1 MNCSLRNCI
10 YGVLFFLIC
19 VPSFARQST
28 DASDFHPQ
36 ASEKAMVVCGNAR
49 FTVLTSR
56 LLRMEWSEDGVFED
70 RATLG
75 IVNRDL
81 DVPAFDVRKSG
92 SKVIIKTSDL
102 TLSYAGGGKFSAENL
117 TVSFKMADPKAKKG
131 VKTVTWRPGHDDS
144 ANLLGT
150 CRTLDGCDGIRTLDP
165 YDPGIISRDGWAI
178 VDESQRHI
186 FVPVEKDWK
195 YWAEC
200 RPEGDRQDLYFFG
213 YGHDYMAALGDFVK
227 IAGRIPLP
235 PKYTFGYWWCR
246 YWEYSDL
253 ELLDLSDHFMAYN
266 IPMDA
271 MIIDMDWHE
280 TWNERSRTSPRR
292 GKNGRVG
299 LDEFGQRIGWTGYTW
314 KKELFPDPANF
325 LGELHRRGIKTSLNL
340 HFNNGIQPYE
350 EPYQRFVDEYTSLT
364 DDYDGPR
371 GYVYDAPYKFAGN
384 DEAVG
389 NAGEKAPVPYRMSQ
403 IEWADAYFKTVIRPF
418 DQQGVDF
425 WWLDWQQWKESRYVK
440 DLSNTFWLNYTFFND
455 KVRQTESLG
464 IEAPRAMIY
473 HRWGGIG
480 SHRYQVGF
488 SGDVYATWQALGY
501 LPYFTATASNVGY
514 GYWGHDIGGHW
525 QPKGGSKE
533 TDPEL
538 YTRWIQSG
546 VFTPI
551 FKTHSTK
558 DTSMEKRF
566 WVFPDH
572 FDPMRAAIRLRYD
585 LSPYVYTAA
594 RHAYDTGVSICR
606 PLYYYWPEADEAY
619 QWKEEYMFG
628 SDILATTIC
637 QPADKVTGLAERAV
651 WFPEGCEWYD
661 VSTGCMYKG
670 GSEHTLLY
678 TINENPYYVKAGAV
692 IPMAG
697 EDISTLQ
704 EQNPELRL
712 YVVPGLGDFST
723 SVYEDD
729 GQSMAYADEFAVTE
743 MTKSSVPGEVKL
755 AVLPRKG
762 TFKGICPDRKISVVL
777 EGHHAPSSVMVNG
790 TEIQYSR
797 YAQYDRK
804 QGKAVWGYD
813 GYNMQVKIYLPESSA
828 DEKVEIVCTYSDPAK
843 MYITGKKGIVKRI
856 SAMTAEA
863 KLKFAEL
870 KIADF
875 QIPSEFTS
883 VAQCGSFINEDPYN
897 APGYLDAVDVE
908 SMISNINSWEKL
920 SPDFKTKVSAQTVF
934 EK

>member
-1 MNCSLRNCI
+1 
-10 YGVLFFLIC
+10 
-19 VPSFARQST
+19 
-28 DASDFHPQ
+28 
-36 ASEKAMVVCGNAR
+36 MVVCGNAR

-56 LLRMEWSEDGVFED
+56 LIRMEWSADGAFED

-81 DVPAFDVRKSG
+81 EVPAFDVKKSG
-92 SKVIIKTSDL
+92 SKLVIKTSDL
-102 TLSYAGGGKFSAENL
+102 TLTYSGKERFSENNL
-117 TVSFKMADPKAKKG
+117 TVSFKMADPKSKKG
-131 VKTVTWRPGHDDS
+131 IKTVTWKPGQDDS

-150 CRTLDGCDGIRTLDP
+150 CRTLDGCDGIKTLDP
-165 YDPGIISRDGWAI
+165 YDPGIISRDGWAV
-178 VDESQRHI
+178 VDESQRHV

-253 ELLDLSDHFMAYN
+253 ELLDLSDHFLAYN
-266 IPMDA
+266 IPMDV

-280 TWNERSRTSPRR
+280 TWNERSRMSPRR
-292 GKNGRVG
+292 GRNGRVG

-314 KKELFPDPANF
+314 KKELFPDPKNF

-350 EPYQRFVDEYTSLT
+350 EPYKRFVDEYTSLT
-364 DDYDGPR
+364 DEYDGPR
-371 GYVYDAPYKFAGN
+371 GYVYDAPYKYVGN
-384 DEAVG
+384 DDVVG
-389 NAGEKAPVPYRMSQ
+389 KAGEKAPVAFRMSQ

-418 DQQGVDF
+418 EQQGVDF

-464 IEAPRAMIY
+464 HEAPRAMIY

-488 SGDVYATWQALGY
+488 SGDVYATWQSLSY

-514 GYWGHDIGGHW
+514 GYWGHDIGGHM
-525 QPKGGSKE
+525 QPKGVNE

-572 FDPMRAAIRLRYD
+572 FDAMRAAIRLRYD

-628 SDILATTIC
+628 SDILATTVC
-637 QPADKVTGLAERAV
+637 QPADKVTGLAERTM
-651 WFPEGCEWYD
+651 WFPEGCDWYD
-661 VSTGCMYKG
+661 VSTGCMYRG
-670 GSEHTLLY
+670 GSVHNLLY

-712 YVVPGLGDFST
+712 FVVPGLGDFST

-729 GQSMAYADEFAVTE
+729 GQSMSYADQFAVTE

-755 AVLPRKG
+755 TVQPRKG
-762 TFKGICPDRKISVVL
+762 SFKGMCPGRKVSVVL
-777 EGHHAPSSVMVNG
+777 EGHYAPSTVRVNG
-790 TEIQYSR
+790 VELKYSR
-797 YAQYDRK
+797 YAQYE
-804 QGKAVWGYD
+804 QNNGIAVWGYD
-813 GYNMQVKIYLPESSA
+813 GFNMQVKIYLPESSA
-828 DEKVEIVCTYSDPAK
+828 DEAVEIVCTYSDPDK
-843 MYITGKKGIVKRI
+843 MYITGKKGLIKRI
-856 SAMTAEA
+856 SSMTPEA

-875 QIPSEFTS
+875 QIPSEFML

-897 APGYLDAVDVE
+897 AAGYLDALNVE
-908 SMISNINSWEKL
+908 AMIGNINSWEKL
-920 SPDFKTKVSAQTVF
+920 SPDFKTKVSAQTFF

>member
-828 DEKVEIVCTYSDPAK
+828 DEAVEVVCTYADPDK

-908 SMISNINSWEKL
+908 SMISHINSWEKL

>member
-1 MNCSLRNCI
+1 
-10 YGVLFFLIC
+10 
-19 VPSFARQST
+19 
-28 DASDFHPQ
+28 
-36 ASEKAMVVCGNAR
+36 MVVCGNAR

-56 LLRMEWSEDGVFED
+56 LIRMEWSADGTFED

-81 DVPAFDVRKSG
+81 EVPAFDVKKSG
-92 SKVIIKTSDL
+92 SKLVIKTSDL
-102 TLSYAGGGKFSAENL
+102 TLTYSGKERFSENNL
-117 TVSFKMADPKAKKG
+117 IVSFKMADPKSKKG
-131 VKTVTWRPGHDDS
+131 IKTVTWKPGQDDS

-150 CRTLDGCDGIRTLDP
+150 CRTLDGCDGIKTLDP
-165 YDPGIISRDGWAI
+165 YDPSIISRDGWAV
-178 VDESQRHI
+178 VDESQRHV

-195 YWAEC
+195 YWVEC

-213 YGHDYMAALGDFVK
+213 YGHDYKAALGDFVK

-266 IPMDA
+266 IPMDV

-280 TWNERSRTSPRR
+280 TWNDLSRISPRR
-292 GKNGRVG
+292 GRNGTVG

-314 KKELFPDPANF
+314 KKELFPDPKNF

-350 EPYQRFVDEYTSLT
+350 EPYNRFVDEYTSLT
-364 DDYDGPR
+364 DEYDGPR
-371 GYVYDAPYKFAGN
+371 GYVYDAPYKYVGN
-384 DEAVG
+384 DDVVG
-389 NAGEKAPVPYRMSQ
+389 KAGEKAPVAFRMSQ

-418 DQQGVDF
+418 EQQGVDF

-464 IEAPRAMIY
+464 LDAPRPMIY
-473 HRWGGIG
+473 HRWGGVG

-488 SGDVYATWQALGY
+488 SGDVYATWQSLSY

-514 GYWGHDIGGHW
+514 GYWGHDIGGHM
-525 QPKGGSKE
+525 QPKGVNE

-637 QPADKVTGLAERAV
+637 QPADKVTGLAERSM
-651 WFPEGCEWYD
+651 WFPEGYDWYD
-661 VSTGCMYKG
+661 VSTGCMYRG
-670 GSEHTLLY
+670 GSVHNLLY

-712 YVVPGLGDFST
+712 FVVPGLGDFST

-729 GQSMAYADEFAVTE
+729 GQSMSYADQFAVTE
-743 MTKSSVPGEVKL
+743 MIKSSVPGEVKL
-755 AVLPRKG
+755 TVQPRKG
-762 TFKGICPDRKISVVL
+762 SFKGMCPGRKVSVVL
-777 EGHHAPSSVMVNG
+777 EGHYAPSTVRVNG
-790 TEIQYSR
+790 VELKYSR
-797 YAQYDRK
+797 YAQYE
-804 QGKAVWGYD
+804 QNNGIAVWGYD
-813 GYNMQVKIYLPESSA
+813 GFNMQVKIYLPESSA
-828 DEKVEIVCTYSDPAK
+828 DEAVEVVCTYAPLSH
-843 MYITGKKGIVKRI
+843 TVKHR
-856 SAMTAEA
+856 
-863 KLKFAEL
+863 L
-870 KIADF
+870 
-875 QIPSEFTS
+875 
-883 VAQCGSFINEDPYN
+883 
-897 APGYLDAVDVE
+897 APGSLT
-908 SMISNINSWEKL
+908 L
-920 SPDFKTKVSAQTVF
+920 
-934 EK
+934 

>member
-1 MNCSLRNCI
+1 M
-10 YGVLFFLIC
+10 YGILLFLIC
-19 VPSFARQST
+19 LPSSARQSS

-56 LLRMEWSEDGVFED
+56 LVRMEWSEDGVFED

-75 IVNRDL
+75 IINRDL
-81 DVPAFDVRKSG
+81 EVPAFDVRKTG
-92 SKVIIKTSDL
+92 SKVVIKTSDL
-102 TLSYAGGGKFSAENL
+102 TLTYTGKGRFSSENL
-117 TVSFKMADPKAKKG
+117 IITFKIADPKAKKG
-131 VKTVTWRPGHDDS
+131 FRMVSWKPGQDDS

-150 CRTLDGCDGIRTLDP
+150 CRTLDGCDGVKTLDP
-165 YDPGIISRDGWAI
+165 YDPGIISRDGWAV
-178 VDESQRHI
+178 VDESQRHV

-235 PKYTFGYWWCR
+235 PKCSFGYWWCR

-266 IPMDA
+266 IPMDV

-280 TWNERSRTSPRR
+280 TWNERSRMSPRR
-292 GKNGRVG
+292 GRNGRVG

-314 KKELFPDPANF
+314 KKELFPNPENF

-350 EPYQRFVDEYTSLT
+350 EPYQRFVEEYTSLT

-371 GYVYDAPYKFAGN
+371 GYVYDAPYKYVGN

-389 NAGEKAPVPYRMSQ
+389 NPGEKAPVPHRMSQ

-418 DQQGVDF
+418 DRQGVDF

-464 IEAPRAMIY
+464 LDAPRPMIY
-473 HRWGGIG
+473 HRWGGVG

-488 SGDVYATWQALGY
+488 SGDVYATWQSLSY

-514 GYWGHDIGGHW
+514 GYWGHDIGGHM
-525 QPKGGSKE
+525 QPKGVNE

-637 QPADKVTGLAERAV
+637 QPADKVTGLAERSM
-651 WFPEGCEWYD
+651 WFPEGCDWYD
-661 VSTGCMYKG
+661 VSTGCMYRG
-670 GSEHTLLY
+670 GSVHNLLY

-712 YVVPGLGDFST
+712 FVVPGLGDFST

-729 GQSMAYADEFAVTE
+729 GQSMSYADQFAVTE

-755 AVLPRKG
+755 TVQPRKG
-762 TFKGICPDRKISVVL
+762 SFKGMCPGRKVSVVL
-777 EGHHAPSSVMVNG
+777 EGHYAPSTVRVNG
-790 TEIQYSR
+790 VELKYSR
-797 YAQYDRK
+797 YAQYE
-804 QGKAVWGYD
+804 QNNGIAVWGYD
-813 GYNMQVKIYLPESSA
+813 GFNMQVKIYLPESSA
-828 DEKVEIVCTYSDPAK
+828 DEAVEIVCTYSDPDK
-843 MYITGKKGIVKRI
+843 MYITGKKGLVKRI
-856 SAMTAEA
+856 SAMTPEA

-875 QIPSEFTS
+875 QIPSEFMA

-897 APGYLDAVDVE
+897 AAGYLDALNVE
-908 SMISNINSWEKL
+908 AMIGNINSWEKL

>member
-1 MNCSLRNCI
+1 MNCSLKRCM
-10 YGVLFFLIC
+10 YGILLFLIC
-19 VPSFARQST
+19 LPSSARQSS

-56 LLRMEWSEDGVFED
+56 LLRMEWSDDGVFED

-81 DVPAFDVRKSG
+81 EVPAFDVRKSG
-92 SKVIIKTSDL
+92 SKVVIKTSDL

-131 VKTVTWRPGHDDS
+131 VKTVTWRPGQDDS

-266 IPMDA
+266 IPMDV

-280 TWNERSRTSPRR
+280 TWNERSRMSPRR
-292 GKNGRVG
+292 GRNGRVG

-418 DQQGVDF
+418 DRQGVDF

-464 IEAPRAMIY
+464 LEAPRAMIY

-572 FDPMRAAIRLRYD
+572 FDAMRAAIRLRYD

-637 QPADKVTGLAERAV
+637 QPADKVTGLAERSM
-651 WFPEGCEWYD
+651 WFPEGSDWYD
-661 VSTGCMYKG
+661 VSTGCMYRG
-670 GSEHTLLY
+670 GSVHNLLY

-712 YVVPGLGDFST
+712 FVVPGLGDFST

-729 GQSMAYADEFAVTE
+729 GQTMSYADQFAVTE

-790 TEIQYSR
+790 TEVQYSR

-897 APGYLDAVDVE
+897 AAGYLDAVDVE
-908 SMISNINSWEKL
+908 AMISNINSWEKL